1 MRVRFLNRD
10 FQNKLDLRDRA
21 WCESF
26 PSRVSQNASYFFG
39 ETKFDSNPVGRIL
52 QLLDANP
59 GRELECFD
67 WHFGRRSDGEKSL
80 LCTTIS
86 AYFRSVQ
93 AIREI
98 LYGLVDSDGR
108 AAEGRRPMHTSD
120 LLDLLTPCPWGWRK
134 PGCRNWGPCFRSWPT
149 GSLTSPTVPPIWAGP
164 PVGFSWT

>member
-1 MRVRFLNRD
+1 M
-10 FQNKLDLRDRA
+10 
-21 WCESF
+21 
-26 PSRVSQNASYFFG
+26 
-39 ETKFDSNPVGRIL
+39 
-52 QLLDANP
+52 
-59 GRELECFD
+59 FD

-120 LLDLLTPCPWGWRK
+120 LLDLLTPLSVGVEEARLPELGTLFQELADGFFDEPNRA
-134 PGCRNWGPCFRSWPT
+134 PYLGRTSGRLLMDMTET
-149 GSLTSPTVPPIWAGP
+149 GSCAGCGWAFPAAGACYGNCMAAAPPGRCGMCSTAGKGRCTTP
-164 PVGFSWT
+164 SSAAL